1 MYDLVFI
8 HTGFDDNELAWVQ
21 GRDIPLLGNRRS
33 SSSAGH
39 HLGRAREGSG
49 YSLLLGRGAVT
60 VVTELL
66 PIREGGERLLPG
78 GVECPI

>member
-8 HTGFDDNELAWVQ
+8 HTGFNDNELARVQ
-21 GRDIPLLGNRRS
+21 GWPSTLFGNRRS